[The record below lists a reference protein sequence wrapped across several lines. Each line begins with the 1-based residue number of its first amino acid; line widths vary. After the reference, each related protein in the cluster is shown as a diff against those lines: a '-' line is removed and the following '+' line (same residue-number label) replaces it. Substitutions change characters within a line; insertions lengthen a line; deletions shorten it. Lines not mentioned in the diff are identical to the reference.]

1 MEIPL
6 RHWRILYSGIPKRR
20 NGCFH
25 GEIKSHGNNDSYAMD
40 TLTGKLQEM
49 KRMMKHTIEKEKG
62 RWFKTINEYMT
73 ELKLSWEDLENMDR
87 ATLKMIVKE
96 YDTEKWI
103 IGMTGKISLRHYIQE
118 KKTIEYELCYRNN
131 RNSIFL
137 ARARTNTL
145 KLEDHKGRGLP
156 GYDRTCRLCR
166 EGTEDTVHFIID
178 CRKLENFRDYNLINR
193 NITNSEE
200 RMRTLLF
207 RDERY
212 QEIGKMI
219 KKIWDERK
227 NILDTHKN
235 LQKKNLRDFT
245 KKNNILPPRKRCESE
260 PGLRRGGCNYL
271 KQRHRSSTVG
281 RG

>member
-1 MEIPL
+1 M
-6 RHWRILYSGIPKRR
+6 
-20 NGCFH
+20 
-25 GEIKSHGNNDSYAMD
+25 
-40 TLTGKLQEM
+40 
-49 KRMMKHTIEKEKG
+49 
-62 RWFKTINEYMT
+62 
-73 ELKLSWEDLENMDR
+73 
-87 ATLKMIVKE
+87 
-96 YDTEKWI
+96 
-103 IGMTGKISLRHYIQE
+103 
-118 KKTIEYELCYRNN
+118 
-131 RNSIFL
+131 

-166 EGTEDTVHFIID
+166 EGTEDIVHFIIV

-245 KKNNILPPRKRCESE
+245 KKNNILPPRKRWESE